1 MASEGSQQ
9 IRELLAIK
17 AIAEALNKG
26 TEMTC
31 MLHEV
36 LEKLLDAID
45 LKTGWIFL
53 IDDKGKYELAASY
66 ELPEGLSKDNKEP
79 MCVGECWCVNQYND
93 GRLKKASNIF
103 GCKRLEDAVKF
114 NWGDTNNIS
123 HHATVPIMAGDEKF
137 GLLNVASP
145 NKKEFTE
152 KELALL
158 ESVSFQIGTAIKRL
172 KLSEQEQAMSVI
184 AERNRLARDLHDSVN
199 QLLFSLMLTVRGTKE
214 MTDDP
219 EIKQMLE
226 YMQELSQE
234 ALQEMRALIWQLRPQ
249 GLENGLVSALLNYG
263 KVLNLQV
270 EVDVKGTKE
279 LPNDMEECIWRIG
292 QEALNNC
299 KKYASSKNVYI
310 NIEKFE
316 DKVLI
321 IIKDNGVGF
330 DYEVAKQLPSLGL
343 SSMKERV
350 ASLSGTLEVNSS
362 IGAGTT
368 IHVEI
373 PFKGESVK

>member
-1 MASEGSQQ
+1 MSLESNQQ
-9 IRELLAIK
+9 IKELLAIK

-26 TEMTC
+26 TEITC

-45 LKTGWIFL
+45 LESGWIFL
-53 IDDKGKYELAASY
+53 IDENGKYELAASY
-66 ELPEGLSKDNKEP
+66 ELPEALNKDNKEP
-79 MCVGECWCVNQYND
+79 MCVGDCWCVNQYND

-103 GCKRLEDAVKF
+103 NCKRLEDAIKF
-114 NWGDTNNIS
+114 NWGNTNDIS
-123 HHATVPIMAGDEKF
+123 HHATVPIIAGEEKF

-172 KLSEQEQAMSVI
+172 KLAEKEQALSVI

-219 EIKQMLE
+219 DIKQMLE

-270 EVDVKGTKE
+270 EADVKGTKE
-279 LPNDMEECIWRIG
+279 LPNEMEECIWRIG

-299 KKYASSKNVYI
+299 KKYANSKNVFI
-310 NIEKFE
+310 QIDKQE
-316 DKVLI
+316 DKVFI
-321 IIKDNGVGF
+321 MIKDNGVGF

-350 ASLSGTLEVNSS
+350 SSLSGTLEIKST
-362 IGAGTT
+362 IGLGTT
-368 IHVEI
+368 IQVEI
-373 PFKGESVK
+373 PFKGEKTQ